1 MGYQYGRAYKYI
13 TFVGDPSEKVAA
25 RPNEADAE
33 TSSGV

>member
-13 TFVGDPSEKVAA
+13 TLGIQVAA